1 MSTLSRT
8 IGNLSDAQSLE
19 LAQAI
24 KQIDAAGD
32 LSKFTETQKQD
43 LINTI
48 IAEHSDTAS
57 KNFSDYQRSSDNINH
72 LLYYY
77 TRSKDVKNLQQNILS
92 RESINAENAIHDK
105 ELAKRQFE
113 INEWSAAN
121 KGETIFIMQLLLMA
135 VTFTVF
141 MLFLNRM
148 GAVPTPVFIFVTAVI
163 FIAFIL
169 TFVIRYQ
176 YTAYS
181 RDTRYW
187 NRKRHTPMID
197 QVLPD
202 SCASA
207 ALQASISNIENNLA
221 TTAER
226 VGDTAENIFD
236 RIGAGFN
243 AAFA

>member
-32 LSKFTETQKQD
+32 LSKFTESQKQD
-43 LINTI
+43 LIKTI

-176 YTAYS
+176 YTTYS

-187 NRKRHTPMID
+187 NRKRQTPMID

-207 ALQASISNIENNLA
+207 ALQASISNIQNNLA

-226 VGDTAENIFD
+226 VGDTAENVFD

>member
-1 MSTLSRT
+1 MSRLST
-8 IGNLSDAQSLE
+8 AIANLSDAQSLE

-24 KQIDAAGD
+24 KQIDSAGD

-48 IAEHSDTAS
+48 INEHSDTAL
-57 KNFSDYQRSSDNINH
+57 KNFSDYQRSTDNVNH

-77 TRSKDVKNLQQNILS
+77 TRSKDVDNLQQNILL
-92 RESINAENAIHDK
+92 RESANASNALHDK

-113 INEWSAAN
+113 INEWTASN

-135 VTFTVF
+135 VTFTIF

-148 GAVPTPVFIFVTAVI
+148 GAVPTPVFIFVTAII

-181 RDTRYW
+181 RSTRYW
-187 NRKRHTPMID
+187 NRKRQTPMID

-207 ALQASISNIENNLA
+207 ALQAGVANIGTGLA
-221 TTAER
+221 STAER
-226 VGDTAENIFD
+226 IGDTGESIFN
-236 RIGAGFN
+236 RIQTGLN